1 MIKQTRRIP
10 VNFGGF
16 RAFKSNAPS
25 AFSDMYYSALELSW
39 PVFFALFALIFL
51 TINALFGTIYALIPH
66 SISNARDGSFVDGF
80 FFSVETLATV
90 GYGNMAPIR
99 YAAHAVA
106 TVEIMLGV
114 LLTATVTGLTFARFA
129 RPRASVLFSK
139 VAILGLHEGKEALI
153 VRIASVRSRP
163 LADVTA
169 QFGFVEQVD
178 VKDGPSFRRVVDL
191 PLVRQHNAMLT
202 LSWTLT
208 HILDPAGSV
217 GATIRSGEPVRLMVT
232 VGGLDTLLASPT
244 FGGRFYRND
253 DIRIDH
259 DFIDIIDEGEGGVLD
274 IDLGRLNETKPR
286 GGASALG

>member
-1 MIKQTRRIP
+1 MVKRTRRIP
-10 VNFGGF
+10 VSFGGF
-16 RAFKSNAPS
+16 RAYKSNAPS

-39 PVFFALFALIFL
+39 PAFFGLFVLVFLA
-51 TINALFGTIYALIPH
+51 INAFFGVIYAAIPNAIANAHPH
-66 SISNARDGSFVDGF
+66 SFLDGF

-99 YAAHAVA
+99 YAAHTVA

-129 RPRASVLFSK
+129 RPRSSILFSN
-139 VAILGLHEGKEALI
+139 VAILGLHDGKEALI
-153 VRIASVRSRP
+153 VRIASVRARP
-163 LADVTA
+163 LADVSA

-178 VKDGPSFRRVVDL
+178 VEDGPSFRQVVDL

-208 HILDPAGSV
+208 HIIDPDGPV
-217 GATIRSGEPVRLMVT
+217 RETLRNGEPVRLMVT

-244 FGGRFYRND
+244 FGGRFYRNE

-259 DFIDIIDEGEGGVLD
+259 DFVDMIDEDEGGVLD
-274 IDLGRLNETKPR
+274 IDLGRLHQTKAREAAPAQR
-286 GGASALG
+286 

>member
-1 MIKQTRRIP
+1 MVKRTRRIP
-10 VNFGGF
+10 VNFGGM

-39 PVFFALFALIFL
+39 PVFFALFVLIFL
-51 TINALFGTIYALIPH
+51 AINALFGTIYALIPN
-66 SISNARDGSFVDGF
+66 SIANAHEGSFLDGF

-129 RPRASVLFSK
+129 RPRSSILFSK
-139 VAILGLHEGKEALI
+139 VAILGLHDGKEALI
-153 VRIASVRSRP
+153 VRIASVRARP
-163 LADVTA
+163 LADVSA

-178 VKDGPSFRRVVDL
+178 VEDGPSFRRVVDL

-208 HILDPAGSV
+208 HILDPEGPVRDALREG
-217 GATIRSGEPVRLMVT
+217 RLVRLMVT

-244 FGGRFYRND
+244 FGGRFYRNE
-253 DIRIDH
+253 DIRVDH
-259 DFIDIIDEGEGGVLD
+259 DFIDMIDEGEDGVLD
-274 IDLGRLNETKPR
+274 IDLSRLNETKPR
-286 GGASALG
+286 QGAADQG

>member
-1 MIKQTRRIP
+1 MVRRTRRIP
-10 VNFGGF
+10 VNFGGM
-16 RAFKSNAPS
+16 RAYKSNAPS

-39 PVFFALFALIFL
+39 PAFFGLFVVIFL
-51 TINALFGTIYALIPH
+51 AINAFFGTIFALLPN
-66 SISNARDGSFVDGF
+66 SIANAHNGSFLDGF

-106 TVEIMLGV
+106 TIEIMLGV

-129 RPRASVLFSK
+129 RPRSSILFSN
-139 VAILGLHEGKEALI
+139 VAILGLHDGREALI
-153 VRIASVRSRP
+153 VRIASVRARP
-163 LADVTA
+163 LADVSA
-169 QFGFVEQVD
+169 QFGFVEQID
-178 VKDGPSFRRVVDL
+178 VADGPSFRRVVDL

-208 HILDPAGSV
+208 HILDPDGPLRE
-217 GATIRSGEPVRLMVT
+217 TLRSGEPVRLMVT

-244 FGGRFYRND
+244 FGGRFYRNE

-259 DFIDIIDEGEGGVLD
+259 DFVDMIDEGEGGVLD
-274 IDLGRLNETKPR
+274 IDLGRLHDTKPR
-286 GGASALG
+286 QATTAQG